1 LTIHP
6 AEFDPLPCDRIPP
19 ISFGSHGFEDGLQ
32 RRRELLGLPAERRRA
47 RLERRAARELRYL
60 HRSALAGLLRQA
72 ALLRARREEVAC
84 LFSPPETPISCAL
97 LRDRL
102 ERTLHLCALDR
113 LELPHR
119 ESLEL
124 LRKGPVEDWPDPVL
138 LAEQAIG
145 LRDSEAARLVLA
157 HALLVRR
164 QARRAV
170 ELLSV
175 LLRSGAPLGQR
186 WRALEGLAAAHAWL
200 GHHRL
205 AMASMDAAADEP
217 GCGVD
222 ALVSGLYLVLRAR
235 GTERLQRAAARL
247 DILVDP
253 FEPAFRSALARLRDW
268 VSWEQRRSGRTPA
281 CGAGRG
287 LISKEASPTG
297 RVLRLLARSDSSS

>member
-19 ISFGSHGFEDGLQ
+19 FSSGPHGLFP
-32 RRRELLGLPAERRRA
+32 RRGLLGLPAQRRRA
-47 RLERRAARELRYL
+47 RLERRAMRELRFL
-60 HRSALAGLLRQA
+60 HRSALAALLRQA

-84 LFSPPETPISCAL
+84 LFSPPETPVSCAR

-102 ERTLHLCALDR
+102 ERTLYLIALDR
-113 LELPHR
+113 LEIPHR
-119 ESLEL
+119 ESVEC
-124 LRKGPVEDWPDPVL
+124 LRSRPVEAWPDPVL
-138 LAEQAIG
+138 LATQAIE

-157 HALLVRR
+157 HALLVRGR
-164 QARRAV
+164 ARRAA
-170 ELLSV
+170 ELLSG
-175 LLRSGAPLGQR
+175 LLRSGAQLGQR
-186 WRALEGLAAAHAWL
+186 WRALEGLAAAHAWM

-217 GCGVD
+217 DCGVD

-235 GTERLQRAAARL
+235 ETERLQRAAARL

-268 VSWEQRRSGRTPA
+268 VGWEQRRDGRVPA
-281 CGAGRG
+281 CVATPGARG
-287 LISKEASPTG
+287 LISREASPTG
-297 RVLRLLARSDSSS
+297 RVLRLLTRSGT